1 MKRILAGALLLL
13 MLLPACARPDSI
25 TTPGPTQTPTPSQP
39 AEPTPTPVPSPS
51 EEPEPSFTVT
61 PTPAPAPLPTS
72 GTLDEISVENLDLQA
87 DAGIGL
93 PIVYESDTYII
104 FWGIFGIFGYDLE
117 EEKITFAVDFKKL
130 YGEDAYPSVQ
140 GSIMTWVE
148 ATADGTK
155 LAIYYGDSLHP
166 ELGGLPCYID
176 LTAGTWEFSAEAP
189 EGVEYQYFSWDDRK
203 GDLIPGRVVTDT
215 IYRRDGKEWMIF
227 QSDKPL

>member
-39 AEPTPTPVPSPS
+39 AEPTPTPAPSPS

-93 PIVYESDTYII
+93 PIVYETDTYII

-117 EEKITFAVDFKKL
+117 EEKITFSVDFKKL
-130 YGEDAYPSVQ
+130 YGEDAYPYVQ
-140 GSIMTWVE
+140 GSIMTGVE

-155 LAIYYGDSLHP
+155 LAVGYGNP
-166 ELGGLPCYID
+166 EQPDVGLETCYID
-176 LTAGTWEFSAEAP
+176 LVNGTWAFSAELP
-189 EGVEYQYFSWDDRK
+189 DEDVYLDYSPDDWK
-203 GDLIPGRVVTDT
+203 GDLIPCGPIEDT
-215 IYRRDGKEWMIF
+215 IYRRDGKVWMIF
-227 QSDKPL
+227 QSDKPS